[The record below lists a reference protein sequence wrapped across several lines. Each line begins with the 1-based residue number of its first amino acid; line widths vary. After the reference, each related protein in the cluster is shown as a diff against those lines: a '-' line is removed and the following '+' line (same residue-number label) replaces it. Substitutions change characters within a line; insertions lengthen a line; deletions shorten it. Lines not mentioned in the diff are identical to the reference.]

1 MISKRSIHEETS
13 SAAHARH
20 AREMLSRAASVAQ
33 MEAKEDGC
41 VKVTV
46 ASLLECTR
54 PEAVVLG
61 RNHVFGHNCAKEG
74 CNRIRLYG
82 EDSCNHRLPSDCM
95 SIHSEVDAIAN
106 AARNGYSTKGATI
119 YVTRYPCEACARAI
133 IQAGISTVVYGRTQE
148 ISELTRKMFEDAGVD
163 VYWYSDYIEE
173 DVIEVR
179 QPKEEKCGN
188 CAHFCNLRD
197 SYNVGLCSYHHIYKD
212 KNDKCDIGT
221 YEERV

>member
-1 MISKRSIHEETS
+1 MIVRRSIYEKTKE
-13 SAAHARH
+13 AAH

-33 MEAKEDGC
+33 VEAREDGC
-41 VKVTV
+41 VKVIV

-61 RNHVFGHNCAKEG
+61 RNHTFGHNCAKEG

-95 SIHSEVDAIAN
+95 SIHSEVDAIAK
-106 AARNGYSTKGATI
+106 AAMNGYSTKGATI

-133 IQAGISTVVYGRTQE
+133 IQAGITKVVYGRTQE

-173 DVIEVR
+173 DVIEIR
-179 QPKEEKCGN
+179 QPEDKKCDN
-188 CAHFCNLRD
+188 CTHFRKVNDGC
-197 SYNVGLCSYHHIYKD
+197 SIGLCLYHHMHTN
-212 KNDKCDIGT
+212 KNDKCDLCT
-221 YEERV
+221 YR

>member
-95 SIHSEVDAIAN
+95 SIH
-106 AARNGYSTKGATI
+106 
-119 YVTRYPCEACARAI
+119 
-133 IQAGISTVVYGRTQE
+133 
-148 ISELTRKMFEDAGVD
+148 F
-163 VYWYSDYIEE
+163 
-173 DVIEVR
+173 
-179 QPKEEKCGN
+179 
-188 CAHFCNLRD
+188 
-197 SYNVGLCSYHHIYKD
+197 
-212 KNDKCDIGT
+212 
-221 YEERV
+221 